1 MLLGL
6 VRSRVQSRTS
16 PVFFNLRNLSD
27 ADISEKIDGLRRELF
42 QLRFEQATRQLA
54 NTHRFKEVR
63 IKLAQLLTVQSER
76 QRSTAS

>member
-1 MLLGL
+1 MA
-6 VRSRVQSRTS
+6 RPNTS
-16 PVFFNLRNLSD
+16 EVRNLSD
-27 ADISEKIDGLRRELF
+27 ADIREKIDGLRRELF
-42 QLRFEQATRQLA
+42 QLRFEQATRQLT

>member
-1 MLLGL
+1 MARPNAAD
-6 VRSRVQSRTS
+6 VRQ
-16 PVFFNLRNLSD
+16 LSD
-27 ADISEKIDGLRRELF
+27 ADINEQIDGLRLELF
-42 QLRFEQATRQLA
+42 QLRFQQATRQLT

>member
-1 MLLGL
+1 MA
-6 VRSRVQSRTS
+6 RPNTS
-16 PVFFNLRNLSD
+16 ELRNLSD

>member
-1 MLLGL
+1 MA
-6 VRSRVQSRTS
+6 RPNTS
-16 PVFFNLRNLSD
+16 EVRNLSD

-54 NTHRFKEVR
+54 NTDRFKEAR